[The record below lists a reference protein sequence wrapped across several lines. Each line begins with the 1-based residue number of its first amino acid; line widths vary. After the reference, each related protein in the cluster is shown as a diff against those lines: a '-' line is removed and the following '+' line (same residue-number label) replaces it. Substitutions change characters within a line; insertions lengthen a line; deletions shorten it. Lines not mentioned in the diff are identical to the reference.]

1 LRAKVPGG
9 KVIGRGTSKAY
20 DIARQGGKHAGFYKQ
35 YLNKSNVEIQKG
47 IKSLEKQIAEHQE
60 KIANPEKYIPNFR
73 QLNPRQQ
80 EALITEKWLGDIQRQ
95 MEQKDILEG
104 ILRGR

>member
-1 LRAKVPGG
+1 V
-9 KVIGRGTSKAY
+9 
-20 DIARQGGKHAGFYKQ
+20 
-35 YLNKSNVEIQKG
+35 G